1 MRKFLTLSFILS
13 VIFLLSACSSD
24 GFKAEH
30 NVKVLPFA
38 FTNQNEEEV
47 TLEDLKGEIWLAQF
61 VFTNCTTVC
70 GPMMH
75 NMAELQDALI
85 EEGVEEYKLVSFT
98 VDPVFDKPAVL
109 EDYLNR
115 FAPTDPSKWE
125 LLTGYK
131 QTEIMELAKKSFMTI
146 VAPAREGEDQ
156 VTHGV
161 NFVLVDQNGT
171 VVKTYNGA
179 GSEEAPFVD
188 YMDDIVQDM
197 KNLIK
202 QGA

>member
-1 MRKFLTLSFILS
+1 MRKFLTLFSVIS

-24 GFKAEH
+24 GFKADY
-30 NVKVLPFA
+30 NIKVSPFS

-47 TLEDLKGEIWLAQF
+47 SLEDLKGEVWLAQF

-85 EEGVEEYKLVSFT
+85 EEGVEDYKLVSFT
-98 VDPVFDKPAVL
+98 VDPVFDKPDVL
-109 EDYLNR
+109 LDYLNR
-115 FAPTDPSKWE
+115 FAPKDPSKWE
-125 LLTGYK
+125 MLTGYK
-131 QTEIMELAKKSFMTI
+131 QQEIIDLAKKSFVTI

-161 NFVLVDQNGT
+161 YFVLVDQEGT
-171 VVKTYNGA
+171 VLKTYNGA
-179 GSEEAPFVD
+179 GTPEEPFKD

-197 KNLIK
+197 KTLVK
-202 QGA
+202 RGA